1 MFSIPSELFAL
12 VNGPSWT
19 PVSVNSCVVDG
30 GSLND
35 LDNATLHID
44 GQSTV
49 VDAPPDIIDVPD
61 EDDDIIGDEDALPHD
76 LLDFDVEDLINI
88 DMMVLRQFILV
99 KKKIECRQHMLHFPR
114 GDVWD
119 DRPPSHVVPTGCGGC
134 FANKVPVLTSWSHKD
149 SSFWTEIYETTTCTC
164 KKPTI
169 PTRLFQGQV
178 LEADLTTVKLDDVSR
193 SCGTP
198 RGDNSA
204 EWDKDPGRWLAFE
217 DEEGLRPLKST
228 LHSLTPSGEHTL
240 FTGGDEK
247 LEATV
252 SPRR

>member
-1 MFSIPSELFAL
+1 MIVPHHTLYPPVAGAAL
-12 VNGPSWT
+12 LTKGSAAEYPRQIRNLSLKEIAEAKGLC
-19 PVSVNSCVVDG
+19 PVYYLWEKVQG
-30 GSLND
+30 AKGK
-35 LDNATLHID
+35 
-44 GQSTV
+44 
-49 VDAPPDIIDVPD
+49 II
-61 EDDDIIGDEDALPHD
+61 
-76 LLDFDVEDLINI
+76 
-88 DMMVLRQFILV
+88 
-99 KKKIECRQHMLHFPR
+99 CR
-114 GDVWD
+114 DWV
-119 DRPPSHVVPTGCGGC
+119 
-134 FANKVPVLTSWSHKD
+134 VPVLTSWSHKD